1 MRIIVRNSDNV
12 VVMYSRDGKPEA
24 AADQTAHDLSDE
36 LASEFNSIIS
46 QPNGGITFDGTSFT
60 SLPAPLPPPTRA
72 VCSKWQ
78 FRKELRELGIL
89 NEVTQLVAVS
99 GEEAQEAFDHASEF
113 WSDNPMLISLAANLT
128 TPLSASQVYDLIVSA
143 SKRVVGTA

>member
-1 MRIIVRNSDNV
+1 MRIVTRNLDNF
-12 VVMYSRDGKPEA
+12 VVMYSEGGKPEA
-24 AADQTAHDLSDE
+24 AVDQTAHDLTEAQAETFLES
-36 LASEFNSIIS
+36 LS
-46 QPNGGITFDGTSFT
+46 QPNGGVTFDGESFT
-60 SLPAPLPPPTRA
+60 LLPPPSPQPKRA